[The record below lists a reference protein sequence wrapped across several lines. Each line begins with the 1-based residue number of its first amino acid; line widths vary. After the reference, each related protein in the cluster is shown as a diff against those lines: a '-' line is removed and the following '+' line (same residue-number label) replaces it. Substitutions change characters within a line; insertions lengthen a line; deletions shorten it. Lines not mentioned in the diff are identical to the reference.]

1 MAKKGATPNFPPLCS
16 IEQND
21 SLTLLGVTLQK
32 DCKFSSHVKRKKLRE
47 ATGSPHNLPC
57 KRLLFHSNC
66 TRFTVC
72 LTYSDILLSMF
83 INQC

>member
-32 DCKFSSHVKRKKLRE
+32 DCKFSSDVKRKKLRE
-47 ATGSPHNLPC
+47 ATGSHTICRVNDCYFIVNVLD
-57 KRLLFHSNC
+57 LLFA
-66 TRFTVC
+66 
-72 LTYSDILLSMF
+72 
-83 INQC
+83 